1 MTSNDRARQDL
12 NRMLTQW
19 GIRTR
24 IEYPYLVPSA
34 GGGLKKISAVQYDGS
49 QRYNGSITYGQ
60 RPPVDAVLIIYNRDL
75 RESSGGDNGSPP
87 QHTTEFVAALASAP
101 ADNGELTWE
110 SKRWRIVD
118 CTKYGPL
125 EDPVGYHGFL
135 REIPKNG

>member
-19 GIRTR
+19 GAVYGV
-24 IEYPYLVPSA
+24 EYPVLVTSE
-34 GGGLKKISAVQYDGS
+34 GGGRKRTSSTTQNIRLF
-49 QRYNGSITYGQ
+49 
-60 RPPVDAVLIIYNRDL
+60 IYNRDL
-75 RESSGGDNGSPP
+75 RESISGDNGTPP

-125 EDPVGYHGFL
+125 EDPIGYHGFL